1 MIAHKRQFS
10 TWLAILAILLN
21 ALMPTVSLAF
31 DTANA
36 VSTTAQ
42 GEWVEICSASG
53 STWLLLDADGQ
64 LLAQSD
70 QRPAGALASS
80 HEGHCPYCLT
90 HAASFGLAPTSGTQ
104 AVVWP
109 VLADRLAQP
118 AAPRRKQQTRL
129 TPAARAPPHSAEP
142 A

>member
-31 DTANA
+31 DTADA
-36 VSTTAQ
+36 VSTSAE
-42 GEWVEICSASG
+42 GEWVEMCSASG
-53 STWLLLDADGQ
+53 SAWLLLDANGQ
-64 LLAQSD
+64 LLARSTQK
-70 QRPAGALASS
+70 PEGALASS

-90 HAASFGLAPTSGTQ
+90 HAASFGLAPTSATQ
-104 AVVWP
+104 AMAWP

-118 AAPRRKQQTRL
+118 AAPRQKQQTWL
-129 TPAARAPPHSAEP
+129 TPAARAPPHRMQP

>member
-31 DTANA
+31 DRAST
-36 VSTTAQ
+36 VSTTAA